1 VLLDAPEFVRMRF
14 FWLGVDVAL
23 MLGVRMQKAPPRAL
37 RMSLILF
44 IDFGCGGTQPPSF
57 RGALLCAIAIQDCI
71 NLRFSG
77 NHPSLKAL

>member
-1 VLLDAPEFVRMRF
+1 MRF

-44 IDFGCGGTQPPSF
+44 INFGCGGMIWTMEDEIMGRTKDPT
-57 RGALLCAIAIQDCI
+57 
-71 NLRFSG
+71 
-77 NHPSLKAL
+77 